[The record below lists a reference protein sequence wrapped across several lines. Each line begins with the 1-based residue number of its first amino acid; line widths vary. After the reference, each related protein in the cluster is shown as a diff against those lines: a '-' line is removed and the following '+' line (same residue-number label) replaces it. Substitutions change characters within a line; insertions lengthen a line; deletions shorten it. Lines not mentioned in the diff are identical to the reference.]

1 MLSKQDRAMRAAY
14 QYWAGYYR
22 RSCTT
27 TPRPALKEYHREAL
41 LKARQYGVG
50 MFR

>member
-22 RSCTT
+22 RCRTT
-27 TPRPALKEYHREAL
+27 TPRPALEESHREAL
-41 LKARQYGVG
+41 LKARQCGAG